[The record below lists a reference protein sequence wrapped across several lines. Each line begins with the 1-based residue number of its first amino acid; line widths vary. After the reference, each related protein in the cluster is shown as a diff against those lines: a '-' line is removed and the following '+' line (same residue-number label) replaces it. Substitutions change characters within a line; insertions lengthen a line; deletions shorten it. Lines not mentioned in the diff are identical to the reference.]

1 VGHGFAAGSQ
11 EALRGVLMQLYGAAA
26 RHAHNAY
33 LETLVDT
40 GVVGLVLL
48 VAAFV
53 SGVLRASYVPW
64 WSDPSDRRAGRP
76 ISPFWWHRCARA
88 AET

>member
-1 VGHGFAAGSQ
+1 
-11 EALRGVLMQLYGAAA
+11 MQLYGAAA